1 MQSNPLTTTITH
13 ANGETNTCV
22 LKEKINNE
30 NGELVYSFIT
40 RIQAMSTYWPNTAV
54 NGGNCRG
61 PYLADS
67 IFKTLCD
74 VSDRSQ

>member
-30 NGELVYSFIT
+30 NGQLVYRFHNQDS
-40 RIQAMSTYWPNTAV
+40 
-54 NGGNCRG
+54 GDE
-61 PYLADS
+61 YLLAQHGSEWRQLQGAILPDS

-74 VSDRSQ
+74 FGDRSQ